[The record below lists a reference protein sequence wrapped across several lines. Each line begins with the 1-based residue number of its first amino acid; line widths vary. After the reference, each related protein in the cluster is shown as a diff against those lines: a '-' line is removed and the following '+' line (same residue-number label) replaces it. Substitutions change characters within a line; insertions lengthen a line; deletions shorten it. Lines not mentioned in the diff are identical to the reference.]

1 MLSYV
6 TKRDSLSR
14 MPIGQTG
21 GDSKITKPCIYISWG
36 VVLLSYVGKRD
47 SLRCIVVG

>member
-21 GDSKITKPCIYISWG
+21 GDSKTTEPYIYASG
-36 VVLLSYVGKRD
+36 EAVLLSYVGKRD

>member
-14 MPIGQTG
+14 MPIEKTG
-21 GDSKITKPCIYISWG
+21 GDSKTTKPYIYVSG
-36 VVLLSYVGKRD
+36 GAVLLSYVGKRD

>member
-6 TKRDSLSR
+6 TKRDSLNR
-14 MPIGQTG
+14 MPIDQTG
-21 GDSKITKPCIYISWG
+21 SDSKITKPCIYISG
-36 VVLLSYVGKRD
+36 GAVLLSYVGKRD